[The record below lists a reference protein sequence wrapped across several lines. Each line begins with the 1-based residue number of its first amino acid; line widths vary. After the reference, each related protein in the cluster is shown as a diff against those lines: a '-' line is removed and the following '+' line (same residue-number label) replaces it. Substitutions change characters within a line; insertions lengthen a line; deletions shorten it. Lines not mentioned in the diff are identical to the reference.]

1 MSPSLSLHGGDLI
14 SECADRSGSVGPG
27 WDVHIHHDKGGK
39 LSRQVDTAVHFMM
52 SLTFSG
58 GSCRHN

>member
-39 LSRQVDTAVHFMM
+39 LSRQVTRF
-52 SLTFSG
+52 TFYDESHVQW
-58 GSCRHN
+58 RKL